1 MTIIQGQ
8 IRSRKMAVKRDTGAI
23 LKQVAW
29 AVAAIALVFTAIH
42 FAPIISHGG

>member
-1 MTIIQGQ
+1 MGLE
-8 IRSRKMAVKRDTGAI
+8 KKVAAKRDTGAL

>member
-8 IRSRKMAVKRDTGAI
+8 IRSRKMGVKRDTGAI

-29 AVAAIALVFTAIH
+29 AVVAIALVFTAIH

>member
-1 MTIIQGQ
+1 
-8 IRSRKMAVKRDTGAI
+8 MAVKRDTGAI

-29 AVAAIALVFTAIH
+29 AVAAIALVFTAIY

>member
-1 MTIIQGQ
+1 MEGMV
-8 IRSRKMAVKRDTGAI
+8 RSKKVAVKRDTGAL

-29 AVAAIALVFTAIH
+29 AVAAIVLVFTAIH

>member
-1 MTIIQGQ
+1 
-8 IRSRKMAVKRDTGAI
+8 MAAKRDTGAL

-29 AVAAIALVFTAIH
+29 AIAAIALVFAAIH

>member
-1 MTIIQGQ
+1 MKIIQGQ